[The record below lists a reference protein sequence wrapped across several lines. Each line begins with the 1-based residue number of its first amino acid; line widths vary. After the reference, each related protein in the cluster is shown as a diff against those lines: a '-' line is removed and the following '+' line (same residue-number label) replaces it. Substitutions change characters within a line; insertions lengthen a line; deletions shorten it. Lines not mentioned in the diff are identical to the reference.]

1 MESSFENNDLEV
13 LIKGVIIKESI
24 FNKIY
29 NYTSILYLSTEI
41 KNKIKQKTKI
51 KDEIEILWNIH
62 KTFLKIKNTK
72 YSIKEY
78 YNNNKNKL
86 IILLQKEIE
95 IFEYLINNLQYGFQL
110 LTSEEMCDISKN
122 YFWFDDD
129 DTVIT
134 SSSLKLSI
142 KYCSW

>member
-86 IILLQKEIE
+86 IILL
-95 IFEYLINNLQYGFQL
+95 
-110 LTSEEMCDISKN
+110 
-122 YFWFDDD
+122 
-129 DTVIT
+129 
-134 SSSLKLSI
+134 
-142 KYCSW
+142 